1 MKRKKLNI
9 PNLLIHI
16 FFIVLCICM
25 LYPFVCIFSVS
36 LMASEEIS
44 ASGFSLWPQIIT
56 FDSYKYVFSNP
67 GSILKAFGTT
77 AFVALTGTILGVM
90 VTSMY
95 AYAISRHSFPLRR
108 VFAFIAMFTM
118 YFSGGMAATY
128 IVNVS
133 ILGLKNN
140 ILVLILPLAFSTMN
154 MIIIRSFFEQ
164 LPYGLVESAKID
176 GANEYRT
183 YFQIM
188 LPLAKP
194 ALATVAITLFVNYWN
209 SYYEAMMYMDTGTY
223 VTLQLMLQ
231 RMMEKV
237 DFVKQFAGTG
247 LINGIAKDLPS
258 EGMRMAMC
266 MITVFPTLC
275 VFPFFQK
282 YFVKGMAIGS
292 VKG

>member
-1 MKRKKLNI
+1 MRRKVNV
-9 PNLLIHI
+9 PNLLIHL
-16 FFIVLCICM
+16 FFIALCFCM
-25 LYPFVCIFSVS
+25 LYPFVCILSVS
-36 LMASEEIS
+36 LTSAEEIS
-44 ASGFSLWPQIIT
+44 QNGFSLWPQMIT
-56 FDSYKYVFSNP
+56 FDSYRYVFGNLSP
-67 GSILKAFGTT
+67 LLKAFATT
-77 AFVALTGTILGVM
+77 IFVATAGTILGVM

-95 AYAISRHSFPLRR
+95 AYAISRKSFPLRR

-118 YFSGGMAATY
+118 YFSGGMAASY

-133 ILGLKNN
+133 ILNLKNN
-140 ILVLILPLAFSTMN
+140 ILVLILPLAFSVMN

-176 GANEYRT
+176 GANEYRI

-209 SYYEAMMYMDTGTY
+209 SYYEAMMYMDTGYY

-237 DFVKQFAGTG
+237 DFVKQFASTG
-247 LINGIAKDLPS
+247 MMSGMAKDLPS

-266 MITVFPTLC
+266 MITIFPTLC
-275 VFPFFQK
+275 IFPFFQK